1 MQPLKIATA
10 AASLFF
16 FLFTFSYGA
25 DVAKIGIV
33 DFQRILEISKAGKS
47 AQAEIKSQ
55 GEKMEADL
63 KQKGSELEALK
74 QRLEREVLVMS
85 REMREEKEREFRIK
99 MNDFNSLEKK
109 YKQEFKELNNKLVN
123 RIKKDVF
130 DLIEEIGKKEGYLL
144 IVEKREAGV
153 MYSPSAIDITDK
165 LIPQYNE
172 KIETGPQKY
181 KN

>member
-1 MQPLKIATA
+1 MIVLVWV
-10 AASLFF
+10 FC
-16 FLFTFSYGA
+16 FSSNWRYI
-25 DVAKIGIV
+25 VA
-33 DFQRILEISKAGKS
+33 EKS
-47 AQAEIKSQ
+47 IYK
-55 GEKMEADL
+55 
-63 KQKGSELEALK
+63 ELEK
-74 QRLEREVLVMS
+74 Q
-85 REMREEKEREFRIK
+85 I
-99 MNDFNSLEKK
+99 
-109 YKQEFKELNNKLVN
+109 KELNNKLVN

-172 KIETGPQKY
+172 KVETGPQKY